1 MLTLCDKYDRS
12 PMVVNTDTWARTSS
26 STAVPP
32 TVYSHVL
39 STGPLA
45 SRLRVGYPFTGLTR
59 WVRPRTLSVGALMG
73 LLQRQ
78 AGYPHRRSD
87 AYGEA
92 RPSDLPG
99 IDSLSLI
106 RVGYTVLV
114 R

>member
-1 MLTLCDKYDRS
+1 
-12 PMVVNTDTWARTSS
+12 
-26 STAVPP
+26 
-32 TVYSHVL
+32 
-39 STGPLA
+39 
-45 SRLRVGYPFTGLTR
+45 
-59 WVRPRTLSVGALMG
+59 MG